1 MLRNRKFDGL
11 SAKHYLDLLE
21 PCEACLIGKAHKASR
36 SNSGAEKATKFA
48 ERLCADCTGPFRTKS
63 IGGCAYLLGVVDEF
77 SARTWVTPMRS
88 LELVSE
94 HLRTLLQVNL
104 HQRDDSAVKFF
115 RSDGGTEF
123 TNTRVTALLAQLG
136 IVRETTCAKTSY

>member
-1 MLRNRKFDGL
+1 M
-11 SAKHYLDLLE
+11 
-21 PCEACLIGKAHKASR
+21 
-36 SNSGAEKATKFA
+36 
-48 ERLCADCTGPFRTKS
+48 
-63 IGGCAYLLGVVDEF
+63 GVVDEF